1 MSEWDNMRKHELEC
15 MRLASDC
22 MQLAGDVDP
31 PALRSHFIRM
41 ARGWTTLADRDPSA
55 DTQTKHWTKR
65 VYPAHARISR
75 QQAPALQYETRQA
88 PADPRG
94 PSRVTGLVASTRTW

>member
-22 MQLAGDVDP
+22 MQLAGDVDR

-41 ARGWTTLADRDPSA
+41 ARVWTTLA
-55 DTQTKHWTKR
+55 QL
-65 VYPAHARISR
+65 YQLAHSNGDFQGCRPENASRINGGRS
-75 QQAPALQYETRQA
+75 
-88 PADPRG
+88 
-94 PSRVTGLVASTRTW
+94 